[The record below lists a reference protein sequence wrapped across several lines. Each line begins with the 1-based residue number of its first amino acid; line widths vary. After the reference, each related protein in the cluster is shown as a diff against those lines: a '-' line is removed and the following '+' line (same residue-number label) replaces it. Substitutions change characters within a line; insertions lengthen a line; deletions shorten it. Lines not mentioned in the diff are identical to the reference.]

1 MSDVAT
7 TGADWDHA
15 PCGLVVARVDGS
27 LVAQNRTLL
36 GWTGRAAGAPG
47 RMPELFTVPG
57 ALFYE
62 THCAPLLRLQGFVAE
77 ISLELRGAGGEPLP
91 VLLSANVRREGEVAT
106 IHAALF
112 HAPTRREYERELQ
125 VARRRAEEDA
135 DLAYLVENIPKALE
149 RSVESMQLAVFE
161 RQIERWALR
170 PVRRRRSAH
179 TGCAHGP
186 GEPCPRHG
194 GRQLVAIS
202 VHEPEPLLEGPLRRL
217 LDELR
222 AQWFEAGRGVE
233 LVQLASGWRFQTRP
247 EYQVYLDRLKEEKPP
262 RYSRAV
268 METLAIIAYRQ
279 PVTRGDIE
287 DIRGVAVSPSVLK
300 TLESRGWVDIVGHR
314 DTPGRP
320 ALFATTRRFLDEMG
334 LRSLTE
340 LPALTELEKIM
351 DLVDVSQTEPAA
363 APAPEEE
370 V

>member
-1 MSDVAT
+1 MQPAT
-7 TGADWDHA
+7 TPETWLRIVEAA
-15 PCGLVVARVDGS
+15 
-27 LVAQNRTLL
+27 LL
-36 GWTGRAAGAPG
+36 AAPG
-47 RMPELFTVPG
+47 
-57 ALFYE
+57 
-62 THCAPLLRLQGFVAE
+62 
-77 ISLELRGAGGEPLP
+77 PLP
-91 VLLSANVRREGEVAT
+91 VSELRK
-106 IHAALF
+106 LF
-112 HAPTRREYERELQ
+112 D
-125 VARRRAEEDA
+125 EDPGP
-135 DLAYLVENIPKALE
+135 DLV
-149 RSVESMQLAVFE
+149 
-161 RQIERWALR
+161 
-170 PVRRRRSAH
+170 
-179 TGCAHGP
+179 
-186 GEPCPRHG
+186 
-194 GRQLVAIS
+194 
-202 VHEPEPLLEGPLRRL
+202 RRL

-287 DIRGVAVSPSVLK
+287 DIRGVAVSPNILK

>member
-1 MSDVAT
+1 MGARSDRV
-7 TGADWDHA
+7 GART
-15 PCGLVVARVDGS
+15 ARVG
-27 LVAQNRTLL
+27 ARTARPR
-36 GWTGRAAGAPG
+36 GRTDRP
-47 RMPELFTVPG
+47 
-57 ALFYE
+57 
-62 THCAPLLRLQGFVAE
+62 
-77 ISLELRGAGGEPLP
+77 RG
-91 VLLSANVRREGEVAT
+91 
-106 IHAALF
+106 
-112 HAPTRREYERELQ
+112 
-125 VARRRAEEDA
+125 
-135 DLAYLVENIPKALE
+135 
-149 RSVESMQLAVFE
+149 RSVLS
-161 RQIERWALR
+161 R
-170 PVRRRRSAH
+170 
-179 TGCAHGP
+179 
-186 GEPCPRHG
+186 
-194 GRQLVAIS
+194 
-202 VHEPEPLLEGPLRRL
+202 LLEQPVERG
-217 LDELR
+217 
-222 AQWFEAGRGVE
+222 GVE